1 MPCAVPDV
9 VETPLFVNCPNAQT
23 LNALDNSSTLADDAR
38 TFMTLWAAII
48 LGVVE
53 GLTEFLPVS
62 STGHLI
68 LVGHA
73 LGFTGEHAV
82 SFEIAIQLGSI
93 LSVVVYFRKRLRG
106 LLQRFTTD
114 PPSRQL
120 AYCIGL
126 AFLPAAVLGLAVHK
140 WIETHLFGPVTVAC
154 ALMAGGVVILII
166 EHAVKERRIRGLGEI
181 GLREAWW
188 VGVAQCFSLFPGVSR
203 SGATIMG
210 GLVLGMDRTT
220 ATEFSFLLALPTMI
234 AATGYKIV
242 KSRDLLFQGDPLLFP
257 IGLAAAFVTGLLV
270 IAGFLTFIKQHTF
283 TPFAYYRIVLGIL
296 VLAWLG

>member
-1 MPCAVPDV
+1 
-9 VETPLFVNCPNAQT
+9 
-23 LNALDNSSTLADDAR
+23 
-38 TFMTLWAAII
+38 MTLWTAII

-73 LGFTGEHAV
+73 LGITGEYAV

-93 LSVVVYFRKRLRG
+93 LSVVVYFRQRLWD
-106 LLQRFTTD
+106 LLRRFRTD
-114 PPSRQL
+114 QPSRQL
-120 AYCIGL
+120 TYGIGL
-126 AFLPAAVLGLAVHK
+126 AFLPAAFLGLAVHK
-140 WIETHLFGPVTVAC
+140 WIELHLFGPLTVAG
-154 ALMAGGVVILII
+154 ALIAGGAVILVI
-166 EHAVKERRIRGLGEI
+166 EHVVKDRRITGLGGI

-188 VGVAQCFSLFPGVSR
+188 VGIAQCFSLFPGVSR

-210 GLVLGMDRTT
+210 GLVVGMDRTT

-242 KSRDLLFQGDPLLFP
+242 KSRELLFQGDPLLFP
-257 IGLAAAFVTGLLV
+257 VGLAAAFVTGLLV

-283 TPFAYYRIVLGIL
+283 RPFAYYRIALGVLVLTVLG
-296 VLAWLG
+296 

>member
-1 MPCAVPDV
+1 
-9 VETPLFVNCPNAQT
+9 
-23 LNALDNSSTLADDAR
+23 
-38 TFMTLWAAII
+38 MTLWAAII

-68 LVGHA
+68 LVGYA
-73 LGFTGEHAV
+73 LGITGEYAV

-93 LSVVVYFRKRLRG
+93 LSVVVYFRRRLRD
-106 LLQRFTTD
+106 LLQRFPVD
-114 PPSRQL
+114 PLSRQL
-120 AYCIGL
+120 VYGIGL
-126 AFLPAAVLGLAVHK
+126 AFLPAAVFGLAVHK
-140 WIETHLFGPVTVAC
+140 WIETHLFGPATVAY
-154 ALMAGGVVILII
+154 ALIAGGVVILII
-166 EHAVKERRIRGLGEI
+166 EHTVKERRIRELGQI

-188 VGVAQCFSLFPGVSR
+188 VGIAQCFSLFPGVSR

-210 GLVLGMDRTT
+210 GLVVGMDRTT

-242 KSRDLLFQGDPLLFP
+242 KSHALLLQDDLLLLP
-257 IGLAAAFVTGLLV
+257 VGLVVAFATGLLV

-283 TPFAYYRIVLGIL
+283 KSFAYYRIALGIL
-296 VLAWLG
+296 VLAVLG

>member
-1 MPCAVPDV
+1 
-9 VETPLFVNCPNAQT
+9 
-23 LNALDNSSTLADDAR
+23 
-38 TFMTLWAAII
+38 MTLWTAII

-73 LGFTGEHAV
+73 LGMTGDYAV

-93 LSVVVYFRKRLRG
+93 LSVVVYFRARLWS
-106 LLQRFTTD
+106 LLQRFPTD
-114 PPSRQL
+114 PPSRRL
-120 AYCIGL
+120 TYGIGL
-126 AFLPAAVLGLAVHK
+126 AFLPAAFLGLAVHK
-140 WIETHLFGPVTVAC
+140 WIEAHLFGPVTVAC
-154 ALMAGGVVILII
+154 ALIAGGVAIVII
-166 EHAVKERRIRGLGEI
+166 EHTVKERRITELEQVGFQQ
-181 GLREAWW
+181 AWW

-210 GLVLGMDRTT
+210 GLLTGMDRTT
-220 ATEFSFLLALPTMI
+220 AIEFSFLLALPTMI

-242 KSRDLLFQGDPLLFP
+242 KSHALLLQGDPLLFP
-257 IGLAAAFVTGLLV
+257 VGLAAAFLTGLLV

-283 TPFAYYRIVLGIL
+283 KPFAYYRIALGLL
-296 VLAWLG
+296 VLAVLG

>member
-1 MPCAVPDV
+1 
-9 VETPLFVNCPNAQT
+9 
-23 LNALDNSSTLADDAR
+23 
-38 TFMTLWAAII
+38 MTLWTAVI
-48 LGVVE
+48 LGLVE

-73 LGFTGEHAV
+73 LGLTGEYAV

-93 LSVVVYFRKRLRG
+93 LSVVVYFRTRLWD
-106 LLQRFTTD
+106 LLQRFSAD

-120 AYCIGL
+120 VYCIGL
-126 AFLPAAVLGLAVHK
+126 AFLPAAFLGLAVHK
-140 WIETHLFGPVTVAC
+140 WIEAHLFGTVTVAG
-154 ALMAGGVVILII
+154 ALIAGGAAILII
-166 EHAVKERRIRGLGEI
+166 EHAAKERRIRGLGGI

-188 VGVAQCFSLFPGVSR
+188 VGIAQCCSLFPGVSR

-210 GLVLGMDRTT
+210 GLVVGMDRTT

-242 KSRDLLFQGDPLLFP
+242 KSRDLLFQSDPLLFP

-283 TPFAYYRIVLGIL
+283 KPFAYYRIVLGIL
-296 VLAWLG
+296 VLIILG

>member
-1 MPCAVPDV
+1 M
-9 VETPLFVNCPNAQT
+9 
-23 LNALDNSSTLADDAR
+23 S
-38 TFMTLWAAII
+38 LWAAII

-73 LGFTGEHAV
+73 MGITGEYAV
-82 SFEIAIQLGSI
+82 SFEIAIQLGAI
-93 LSVVVYFRKRLRG
+93 LSVVVYFRKRLWA
-106 LLQRFTTD
+106 LLQRFPTD

-120 AYCIGL
+120 AYGIGL
-126 AFLPAAVLGLAVHK
+126 AFLPAAVLGLAVHR
-140 WIETHLFGPVTVAC
+140 WIEAHLFGPITVAG
-154 ALMAGGVVILII
+154 ALIAGGVAILVI
-166 EHAVKERRIRGLGEI
+166 EHTLTERRITGLERV

-210 GLVLGMDRTT
+210 GLVVGMDRTT
-220 ATEFSFLLALPTMI
+220 AIEFSFLLALPTMI

-242 KSRDLLFQGDPLLFP
+242 KSHALLAQGDPLLFP
-257 IGLAAAFVTGLLV
+257 VGLAVAFVTGLLV
-270 IAGFLTFIKQHTF
+270 IAGFLAFIKQHTF
-283 TPFAYYRIVLGIL
+283 KLFAYYRILLGL
-296 VLAWLG
+296 VVLAVLA

>member
-1 MPCAVPDV
+1 MNV
-9 VETPLFVNCPNAQT
+9 
-23 LNALDNSSTLADDAR
+23 LDNFSTLADDAG
-38 TFMTLWAAII
+38 THMTLWTAII

-73 LGFTGEHAV
+73 LGMTGDYAV

-93 LSVVVYFRKRLRG
+93 LSVVVYFRARLWS
-106 LLQRFTTD
+106 LLQRFPTD
-114 PPSRQL
+114 PPSRRL
-120 AYCIGL
+120 TYGIGL
-126 AFLPAAVLGLAVHK
+126 AFLPSAFLGLAVHT

-154 ALMAGGVVILII
+154 ALIAGGVAIVII
-166 EHAVKERRIRGLGEI
+166 EHAVKERRIRAVGDI
-181 GLREAWW
+181 GFREAWW

-210 GLVLGMDRTT
+210 GLMAGMDRTT
-220 ATEFSFLLALPTMI
+220 AIEFSFLLALPTMI

-242 KSRDLLFQGDPLLFP
+242 KSHALLLQGDPLLFP
-257 IGLAAAFVTGLLV
+257 VGLAAAFFTGLLV

-283 TPFAYYRIVLGIL
+283 KPFAYYRIALGFL
-296 VLAWLG
+296 VLAVLG

>member
-1 MPCAVPDV
+1 
-9 VETPLFVNCPNAQT
+9 
-23 LNALDNSSTLADDAR
+23 
-38 TFMTLWAAII
+38 MTLWAAII

-68 LVGHA
+68 LVGHV
-73 LGFTGEHAV
+73 LGITGEYAV

-93 LSVVVYFRKRLRG
+93 LSVVVYFRKRLWD
-106 LLQRFTTD
+106 LLQRFPTD
-114 PPSRQL
+114 PLSRQL
-120 AYCIGL
+120 VYGIGL
-126 AFLPAAVLGLAVHK
+126 AFLPAAFLGLAVHK

-154 ALMAGGVVILII
+154 ALIAGGAVILII
-166 EHAVKERRIRGLGEI
+166 EHTVTERRIRGLWEI

-188 VGVAQCFSLFPGVSR
+188 VGIAQCFSLFPGVSR

-210 GLVLGMDRTT
+210 GLVVGMDRTT

-242 KSRDLLFQGDPLLFP
+242 KSRALLFQDDLLLFP
-257 IGLAAAFVTGLLV
+257 VGLATAFVTGLLV
-270 IAGFLTFIKQHTF
+270 IAGFLTFIKRHTF
-283 TPFAYYRIVLGIL
+283 KPFAYYRIALGIL
-296 VLAWLG
+296 VLTVLS

>member
-1 MPCAVPDV
+1 MMPTC
-9 VETPLFVNCPNAQT
+9 
-23 LNALDNSSTLADDAR
+23 
-38 TFMTLWAAII
+38 MTLWTALI

-73 LGFTGEHAV
+73 LGVTGEYAV

-93 LSVVVYFRKRLRG
+93 LSVVVYFRERLWD
-106 LLQRFTTD
+106 LLQRFPTD
-114 PPSRQL
+114 PRSRQL
-120 AYCIGL
+120 AYGIGL
-126 AFLPAAVLGLAVHK
+126 AFLPAAFLGLAAHK
-140 WIETHLFGPVTVAC
+140 WIETHLFGPVTVAG
-154 ALMAGGVVILII
+154 ALIAGGAVILLI
-166 EHAVKERRIRGLGEI
+166 EHTVKERRIRELGEI

-188 VGVAQCFSLFPGVSR
+188 VGIAQCFSLFPGVSR

-210 GLVLGMDRTT
+210 GLVVGMDRTT
-220 ATEFSFLLALPTMI
+220 AIEFSFLLALPTMI

-257 IGLAAAFVTGLLV
+257 IGLAAAFVTGLVV

-283 TPFAYYRIVLGIL
+283 KPFAYYRIALGIL
-296 VLAWLG
+296 VLAVLG